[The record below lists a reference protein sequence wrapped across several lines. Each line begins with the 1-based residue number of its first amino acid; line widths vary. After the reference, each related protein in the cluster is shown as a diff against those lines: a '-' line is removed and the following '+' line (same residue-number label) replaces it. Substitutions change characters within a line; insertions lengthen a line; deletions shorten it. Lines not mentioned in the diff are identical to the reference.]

1 MKQLLD
7 FECASSFLDLLIA
20 SIEEKLDIN
29 IDDYPID
36 DEGRPI
42 IDNIMVEYLGWASAV
57 ASKVAGAPDL
67 ETFIAKVQADLREKD
82 YEFDLELLRKFAYD
96 MIDECKDEIQ
106 AWVSV
111 VVSFKQYQT
120 INDKMITTIAEHY
133 NLY

>member
-67 ETFIAKVQADLREKD
+67 ETFIAKVQADIREKD

>member
-20 SIEEKLDIN
+20 SIEDKLDIN
-29 IDDYPID
+29 IDDFPID
-36 DEGRPI
+36 DNGKPI
-42 IDNIMVEYLGWASAV
+42 IDFIMVDYLEWTVKAAL
-57 ASKVAGAPDL
+57 KVTGTPDL
-67 ETFIAKVQADLREKD
+67 ETFIANTQADLREKD
-82 YEFDLELLRKFAYD
+82 YEFDIELLRKFAND
-96 MIDECKDEIQ
+96 MIDKCKDEIQ

-111 VVSFKQYQT
+111 VVSFKKHQT

>member
-7 FECASSFLDLLIA
+7 FECASSFLDLLIT
-20 SIEEKLDIN
+20 SIEDKLDLN

-36 DEGRPI
+36 DEGKPI

-96 MIDECKDEIQ
+96 MIDKCKDEIQ

-133 NLY
+133 NIY